1 MKPTQSLVAVYV
13 KLLLTA
19 AFWGGTFIAG
29 RAISATVEP
38 FSAAFLRFAIAG
50 IVLLGITKTID
61 GRFPRIRRHH
71 IIPILLMGMTGIFAY
86 NAFFFKGLKLIEAGR
101 ASVIIAINPIFIAIF
116 SALLFQ
122 ERLTPQKIVGILLSV
137 SGAFAVITK
146 GHVFTIF
153 QEQIGTGEIYIFG
166 CVVSWVA
173 YSLIGKAVMRDLSP
187 LHAVTLSVIA
197 GTLMLAIPA
206 YMEGLLHNV
215 GQYGWLEWGS
225 FTYLGVCGTV
235 LGFIWYYQGIRAIGP
250 TKAGLFINFV
260 PISAILL
267 AFFLLREPVTVSLAF
282 GVLLVSSGVYLTNK
296 RDNTQKTERA
306 F

>member
-1 MKPTQSLVAVYV
+1 MKHTDSLISVYL

-19 AFWGGTFIAG
+19 MFWGGTFIAG
-29 RAISATVEP
+29 RAISATVGP
-38 FSAAFLRFAIAG
+38 FSAAFLRFGIAT
-50 IVLLGITKTID
+50 ILLLLITKTTD
-61 GRFPRIRRHH
+61 GRFPRIKRHQ
-71 IIPILLMGMTGIFAY
+71 IVPIFFMGLMGIFTY
-86 NAFFFKGLKLIEAGR
+86 NALFFSGLRHIEAGR
-101 ASVIIAINPIFIAIF
+101 ASVIIANNPIFIAFF
-116 SALLFQ
+116 SALFFK
-122 ERLTPQKIVGILLSV
+122 ERLSPQKIVGILLSV
-137 SGAFAVITK
+137 SGAFVVITK

-153 QEQIGTGEIYIFG
+153 QEHIGVGELYIFG

-187 LHAVTLSVIA
+187 LHSVTLSVIA
-197 GTLMLAIPA
+197 GTLMLVIPA
-206 YMEGLLHNV
+206 YMEGILQNI
-215 GQYGWLEWGS
+215 GQYEWLEWGS

-267 AFFLLREPVTVSLAF
+267 AFFLLHEPVTLSLAF

-296 RDNTQKTERA
+296 RENV
-306 F
+306 